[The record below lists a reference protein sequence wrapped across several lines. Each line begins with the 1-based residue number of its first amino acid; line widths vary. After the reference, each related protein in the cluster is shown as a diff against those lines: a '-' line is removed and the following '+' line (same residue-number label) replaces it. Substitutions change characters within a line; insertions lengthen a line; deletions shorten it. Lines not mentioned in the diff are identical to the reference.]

1 MSRRMSCIVAVTV
14 GLAVAGLASLVGQPQ
29 VLTATGQG
37 TARPDFALPRG
48 LQTLTIT
55 VPPDNAMTTGR
66 IALGK
71 QLFFDTRLSRT
82 KKMSCETCHVP
93 EKGWTDGLALS
104 PRFDGSMNTRHTP
117 TMYGVAFY
125 PDLYWDG
132 RAKGLEAQIVAAW
145 RSQMGGDPD
154 AMAKELEA
162 VPRYVEAF
170 QKEYEGPPTGDRI
183 VKALASYVRTIQAGN
198 TPWDQAPQDSAE
210 AAKTAIGRGFQ
221 VFSTSG
227 CVLCHTPP
235 LFSDAQFHNIGIGS
249 DKPTPDM
256 GRGKIL
262 ADAAAKSNQ
271 PVTPDMERLMGAFK
285 TPSLRGAALSG
296 PYFHDGSAQ
305 TLDEAV
311 DLMLKGGVDNKTKD
325 VLLKPQT
332 LTPAQRKDLMA
343 FLAAL
348 TPDNSPYPRPTPW

>member
-1 MSRRMSCIVAVTV
+1 MSRRMSCVVAVII
-14 GLAVAGLASLVGQPQ
+14 GLAVAGLASLVGQPE
-29 VLTATGQG
+29 VLRAAGQ

-48 LQTLTIT
+48 LQSLTIT

-183 VKALASYVRTIQAGN
+183 VKALASFVRTIQAGN
-198 TPWDQAPQDSAE
+198 TPWDREPQDSAA

-227 CVLCHTPP
+227 CVLCHTPV

-296 PYFHDGSAQ
+296 PYFHDGSGT

-311 DLMLKGGVDNKTKD
+311 DMMLKGGVDNKTKD

-343 FLAAL
+343 FLGAL
-348 TPDNSPYPRPTPW
+348 TPDNSPYPRPNPW

>member
-1 MSRRMSCIVAVTV
+1 M
-14 GLAVAGLASLVGQPQ
+14 
-29 VLTATGQG
+29 
-37 TARPDFALPRG
+37 
-48 LQTLTIT
+48 
-55 VPPDNAMTTGR
+55 
-66 IALGK
+66 
-71 QLFFDTRLSRT
+71 
-82 KKMSCETCHVP
+82 P

-125 PDLYWDG
+125 PDPTGMAG
-132 RAKGLEAQIVAAW
+132 RRDSRRRSWRRGVVKWAAIPTPW
-145 RSQMGGDPD
+145 RRT
-154 AMAKELEA
+154 EA
-162 VPRYVEAF
+162 VPRHVEAF

-183 VKALASYVRTIQAGN
+183 VKALASYVRTIHAGN
-198 TPWDQAPQDSAE
+198 TPWDRAPQDSAE

-227 CVLCHTPP
+227 CVVCHTPP
-235 LFSDAQFHNIGIGS
+235 LFSDSQFHNVGIGS

-285 TPSLRGAALSG
+285 NSEPPRRSAKR
-296 PYFHDGSAQ
+296 PYFHDRSVR

-311 DLMLKGGVDNKTKD
+311 DLMLKGGVDNKTRD

-348 TPDNSPYPRPTPW
+348 TPDNSPYPRPKPW

>member
-1 MSRRMSCIVAVTV
+1 MSRRMSCVVAVIL

-29 VLTATGQG
+29 VLTAAGQ

-48 LQTLTIT
+48 LQSLTIT

-132 RAKGLEAQIVAAW
+132 REKGLEAQIVAAW

-162 VPRYVEAF
+162 VPQYVEAF

-183 VKALASYVRTIQAGN
+183 VKALASYVRTIHAGN

-296 PYFHDGSAQ
+296 PYFHDGSAK

-311 DLMLKGGVDNKTKD
+311 DLMIKGGVDNKNKD
-325 VLLKPQT
+325 VLLQPKT
-332 LTPAQRKDLMA
+332 LTSEQRSDLGA
-343 FLAAL
+343 FLKAL
-348 TPDNSPYPRPTPW
+348 TPDNKPYTRPKPW